1 MFLPSWEL
9 FYVSMEVIT
18 YVPFYV
24 MNMYRIYFQIF
35 FHIALILSVFMLFY
49 IGHKVQSHAVTDTE
63 IGQLSVMD
71 EDINQSHTFSL
82 VSGGEGHFL
91 VSSTG
96 QVTKATAQS
105 LESGRVYDILVD
117 AIDDGQPQLKVCFH
131 SKRI

>member
-9 FYVSMEVIT
+9 LYVSMEVIT
-18 YVPFYV
+18 CVPFYI
-24 MNMYRIYFQIF
+24 MNMYIFSDFF
-35 FHIALILSVFMLFY
+35 FHITLILSVFMLFY
-49 IGHKVQSHAVTDTE
+49 IGHKVQSHAVTNTV

-105 LESGRVYDILVD
+105 LESGRVYDIVVD
-117 AIDDGQPQLKVCFH
+117 AIDNGQPQLKVCFH

>member
-1 MFLPSWEL
+1 
-9 FYVSMEVIT
+9 
-18 YVPFYV
+18 
-24 MNMYRIYFQIF
+24 
-35 FHIALILSVFMLFY
+35 MLFY

>member
-1 MFLPSWEL
+1 MCTFLCYE
-9 FYVSMEVIT
+9 YVYI
-18 YVPFYV
+18 FG
-24 MNMYRIYFQIF
+24 FF
-35 FHIALILSVFMLFY
+35 FHIALILSAFMLFY
-49 IGHKVQSHAVTDTE
+49 IGHKVQSHAVTDTV

>member
-18 YVPFYV
+18 CVPFYV

>member
-1 MFLPSWEL
+1 
-9 FYVSMEVIT
+9 MEVIT
-18 YVPFYV
+18 CVPFYV
-24 MNMYRIYFQIF
+24 MNMYIF
-35 FHIALILSVFMLFY
+35 SDFFLIALILSVFMLFY
-49 IGHKVQSHAVTDTE
+49 IGHKVQSHAVTDTV

>member
-18 YVPFYV
+18 CVTFYV
-24 MNMYRIYFQIF
+24 MNMYIFRFF

-49 IGHKVQSHAVTDTE
+49 IGHKVQSHAVTDTV